1 MAKKKKLIV
10 AVIVISLFAVMSLCG
25 MAVAGQQAMDRSDFH
40 GSEDNVIDRAAIIDE
55 ENSMLVGKEVEDTT
69 PLTATKGM
77 KGTPGIVQD
86 TKSNEIVKS
95 FADEVVEPIN
105 ITNFETTDNVTPEVI
120 VPNGSAAIFSQAGG
134 TGWICNDGD
143 ELIYRFEKFPSE
155 FGAQTLVIGYI
166 LDGVMYPG
174 EKYLVEDGEYRH
186 KIDKSGEYFV
196 YVINASSDP
205 LSLKSGD
212 ICN

>member
-1 MAKKKKLIV
+1 
-10 AVIVISLFAVMSLCG
+10 

-105 ITNFETTDNVTPEVI
+105 ITNFETTDNVTPEMI

-155 FGAQTLVIGYI
+155 VGAQTLVIGYI

>member
-40 GSEDNVIDRAAIIDE
+40 GSEDNVID
-55 ENSMLVGKEVEDTT
+55 
-69 PLTATKGM
+69 
-77 KGTPGIVQD
+77 
-86 TKSNEIVKS
+86 
-95 FADEVVEPIN
+95 
-105 ITNFETTDNVTPEVI
+105 
-120 VPNGSAAIFSQAGG
+120 
-134 TGWICNDGD
+134 
-143 ELIYRFEKFPSE
+143 
-155 FGAQTLVIGYI
+155 I

>member
-1 MAKKKKLIV
+1 MYKR
-10 AVIVISLFAVMSLCG
+10 
-25 MAVAGQQAMDRSDFH
+25 Q
-40 GSEDNVIDRAAIIDE
+40 
-55 ENSMLVGKEVEDTT
+55 
-69 PLTATKGM
+69 
-77 KGTPGIVQD
+77 
-86 TKSNEIVKS
+86 VKS

-105 ITNFETTDNVTPEVI
+105 IINFETTDSVTPEVI

-155 FGAQTLVIGYI
+155 VGAQTLVIGYI

>member
-1 MAKKKKLIV
+1 M
-10 AVIVISLFAVMSLCG
+10 
-25 MAVAGQQAMDRSDFH
+25 
-40 GSEDNVIDRAAIIDE
+40 
-55 ENSMLVGKEVEDTT
+55 
-69 PLTATKGM
+69 
-77 KGTPGIVQD
+77 
-86 TKSNEIVKS
+86 
-95 FADEVVEPIN
+95 
-105 ITNFETTDNVTPEVI
+105 
-120 VPNGSAAIFSQAGG
+120 
-134 TGWICNDGD
+134 
-143 ELIYRFEKFPSE
+143 
-155 FGAQTLVIGYI
+155 VIGYI